1 MIRKTIML
9 TITDNKSSFIVNERK
24 AIDLEV
30 KLNVTYY
37 GHAWRKD
44 IGDVLFNYGTGN
56 LAPEET
62 LVVSKEQLEFLI
74 FLNSKE
80 SWEVCRDLK

>member
-1 MIRKTIML
+1 ML
-9 TITDNKSSFIVNERK
+9 TITDLKSSFIINERK

-30 KLNVTYY
+30 KLNVTFY
-37 GHAWRKD
+37 GHPWRKD
-44 IGDVLFNYGTGN
+44 IGDVLFNYGTGK
-56 LAPEET
+56 LSSEET
-62 LVVSKEQLEFLI
+62 LVVSKQQLDFLI

>member
-1 MIRKTIML
+1 ML
-9 TITDNKSSFIVNERK
+9 TITDNKTSFIINERK

-30 KLNVTYY
+30 KLNVTFY

-44 IGDVLFNYGTGN
+44 IGDVLFNYGTGI
-56 LAPEET
+56 LPPEQT

-74 FLNSKE
+74 LLNSKE
-80 SWEVCRDLK
+80 KWEVCRDLK